1 MTQLQ
6 KQTFFCTLPSFHL
19 RPFKTRGTVVA
30 RTTQDETDIADKTT
44 KTRTTQTC
52 QALFGR
58 HHPHLRRGTPSRNA
72 KTISFV
78 DRRRKGFG
86 YFPDEANEFIQCR

>member
-1 MTQLQ
+1 MTHLQ
-6 KQTFFCTLPSFHL
+6 KQTFLCTLPIFQL

-30 RTTQDETDIADKTT
+30 RTTQDEMDIADKTT

-58 HHPHLRRGTPSRNA
+58 MDLVKSNADKFQSFPTPQRPLHDA
-72 KTISFV
+72 
-78 DRRRKGFG
+78 DRTRTS
-86 YFPDEANEFIQCR
+86 